1 MKNILLF
8 VFLCV
13 SQHIISQGFEFR
25 GVLTTSQEEVSIEGL
40 HIFNKST
47 KLGTVSSN
55 KGFFSIQ
62 VRVND
67 SLYITGLQIIP
78 IYIRVYKKHINTLS
92 KINITNNINE
102 LSEVFINNKLSGFLN
117 TDSKN
122 VPKKITV
129 DFSKLGIPNYGVK
142 NRTVA
147 ERRIYTATTSGGG
160 IPLDAILNR
169 LSGRLK
175 ILEKELETERKI
187 IKVNKF
193 KAQFSKLIIEN
204 YEITD
209 NNVNRFIEF
218 CSLHSRFNKVIG
230 GNKLE
235 VLVFIE
241 QQVQLFNKLK

>member
-13 SQHIISQGFEFR
+13 SQQITSQSFEFR
-25 GVLTTSQEEVSIEGL
+25 GVLVTSQKGISIEGL
-40 HIFNKST
+40 HIINKST

-62 VRVND
+62 ATVND

-78 IYIRVYKKHINTLS
+78 IYIRVSKKHINTLS
-92 KINITNNINE
+92 NIDITNNINE

-117 TDSKN
+117 ADSKN
-122 VPKKITV
+122 VPKIIIV
-129 DFSKLGIPNYGVK
+129 AFNKLGIPNYGVR

-160 IPLDAILNR
+160 ISLDAILNR

-175 ILEKELETERKI
+175 MLEKELEIERMI
-187 IKVNKF
+187 LKVNKF
-193 KAQFSKLIIEN
+193 KNQFSKLIIEN
-204 YEITD
+204 YEITE
-209 NNVNRFIEF
+209 NNVNEFIEF
-218 CSLHSRFNKVIG
+218 CSLHSNFNKVVE

-235 VLVFIE
+235 IIVFIE